1 MMNVSHDRFF
11 IYGRE
16 LHAGATCI
24 MSEGLSEMAAHSC
37 VTCAVLS
44 GYTRLA
50 AVNMPDQQSLHAS
63 SILSITANMGE
74 LQ

>member
-16 LHAGATCI
+16 LHAGVTCI

-37 VTCAVLS
+37 VTCAVL
-44 GYTRLA
+44 
-50 AVNMPDQQSLHAS
+50 
-63 SILSITANMGE
+63 
-74 LQ
+74 